1 MTTATKIQIAVSFL
15 ILLAAIAGIVF
26 GVATHREPGLLKVCW
41 SETST
46 ADYECEVGQELVW
59 SRDAMPLTVETDG
72 LIGEVQT
79 AIDIVNTQVGCDV
92 LQYVDYGK
100 SGHLPAVSITSNGL
114 MSSATRRGGI
124 TWHLRDPDGMRSR
137 VELYAPGDAA
147 QTIIV
152 HELGHALGLAHDPD
166 PGSVMRA
173 TQPDPTQGLRL
184 IRFSDHD
191 RQLLSDLYCR
201 R

>member
-1 MTTATKIQIAVSFL
+1 MSTATKIQIAVSIL
-15 ILLAAIAGIVF
+15 ILIAAIVGIAF
-26 GVATHREPGLLKVCW
+26 GVITHKEPGLLKVCW
-41 SETST
+41 SETNS
-46 ADYECEVGQELVW
+46 ANYDCEEGQELVW
-59 SRDAMPLTVETDG
+59 SRNAMPLTVETDG

-124 TWHLRDPDGMRSR
+124 TWHLRDPDGMRAR
-137 VELYAPGDAA
+137 IELYAPGDAA

-184 IRFSDHD
+184 IRFTDYD
-191 RQLLSDLYCR
+191 RNLLSDLYCH
-201 R
+201 

>member
-1 MTTATKIQIAVSFL
+1 MSTATKIQIAVSIL
-15 ILLAAIAGIVF
+15 ILIAAIVGIAF
-26 GVATHREPGLLKVCW
+26 GVMTHKEPGLLKVCW
-41 SETST
+41 SETNS
-46 ADYECEVGQELVW
+46 ADYDCEEGQELVW
-59 SRDAMPLTVETDG
+59 SRNAMPLTVETDG

-137 VELYAPGDAA
+137 IELYAPGDAA

-184 IRFSDHD
+184 IRFTDYD
-191 RQLLSDLYCR
+191 RNLLSDLYCR
-201 R
+201 

>member
-1 MTTATKIQIAVSFL
+1 MSIATKIQIAVSIL
-15 ILLAAIAGIVF
+15 ILIAAIVGIAF
-26 GVATHREPGLLKVCW
+26 GVMTHKEPGLLKVCW
-41 SETST
+41 SETNT
-46 ADYECEVGQELVW
+46 ADYECEEGQDLVW
-59 SRDAMPLTVETDG
+59 SRDSMPLTVETDG

-137 VELYAPGDAA
+137 IELYAPGDAA

-184 IRFSDHD
+184 IRFTDYD
-191 RQLLSDLYCR
+191 RNLLSDLYCR
-201 R
+201 

>member
-1 MTTATKIQIAVSFL
+1 MSTATKIQIAVSIL
-15 ILLAAIAGIVF
+15 ILIAAIVGIAF
-26 GVATHREPGLLKVCW
+26 GVMTHKEPGLLKVCW
-41 SETST
+41 SETNT
-46 ADYECEVGQELVW
+46 ADYECEEGQELVW
-59 SRDAMPLTVETDG
+59 SRNAMPLTVETDG

-137 VELYAPGDAA
+137 IELYAPGDAA

-184 IRFSDHD
+184 IRFTDYD
-191 RQLLSDLYCR
+191 RNLLSDLYCR
-201 R
+201 